1 MRWRAFAALWLAGV
15 LLSGCALPPK
25 ERTGRSEA
33 VYQMEQE
40 LPREQPHPAPPE
52 PEGEPD
58 ESSMPL
64 PTEEDWNE
72 RLLQGILDH
81 EASIPLPS
89 VDLPDLDLALQRLL
103 DVHPEIFWVSNGT
116 VTTRKRAG
124 VLVEQTFTPE
134 YTYSREERDRL
145 QTLIDRSA
153 AVCLAGIPSDASD
166 YEKVKHVYEYIVTNT
181 EYRLDARDGQTICS
195 VLAYGESVCNG
206 YAKATQ
212 YLLGLLDV
220 PCELVSGVVKGGEPH
235 AWNLVWID
243 GESYYVDTT
252 WGDPVPEPGQERRL
266 EISYDYLGLTT
277 KDLFLTHRPDD
288 GAALP
293 LCTATRWNY
302 YVAEGRMLDGY
313 DDECLAVLA
322 QIDLDTGAQATSV
335 KFADQE
341 SFEDAL
347 WMLFEQQEIFTIL
360 DEVFGEAQEAR
371 TVTYTRNEELHT
383 LTIYWED

>member
-15 LLSGCALPPK
+15 LLSGCALPLK

-40 LPREQPHPAPPE
+40 LSREQPHPAPPE
-52 PEGEPD
+52 PEEEPGEP
-58 ESSMPL
+58 SAPP
-64 PTEEDWNE
+64 PTEKDWNE

-81 EASIPLPS
+81 EASIPLPP

-103 DVHPEIFWVSNGT
+103 DAHPEIFWVSNGT
-116 VTTRKRAG
+116 VTTRKRAD

-134 YTYSREERDRL
+134 YTYNREERDRL
-145 QTLIDRSA
+145 QVLIDRSA
-153 AVCLAGIPSDASD
+153 AACLAGIPSDASD

-181 EYRLDARDGQTICS
+181 EYCLNARDSQTICS
-195 VLAYGESVCNG
+195 VLAYGKSVCNG

-212 YLLGLLDV
+212 YLLGLLGV
-220 PCELVSGVVKGGEPH
+220 PCKLVSGMVKGSEPH

-277 KDLFLTHRPDD
+277 EDLFLTHRPDD
-288 GAALP
+288 EAALP

-302 YVAEGRMLDGY
+302 YVAEGRTLDGY
-313 DDECLAVLA
+313 DDERLAGLVRE
-322 QIDLDTGAQATSV
+322 DLDAGEQTTSV
-335 KFADQE
+335 RFADQE

-347 WMLFEQQEIFTIL
+347 WTLFEQQEIFSIL
-360 DEVFGEAQEAR
+360 DEAFGEAQEAR
-371 TVTYTRNEELHT
+371 TVTYTGNEELCT
-383 LTIYWED
+383 LTIYWKA